1 MNPADK
7 GVPKPRKRLR
17 HDAIPTTFEFPNT
30 PKSTG
35 ERRVLKRVA
44 LPERDVKEKK
54 SRKGNNILCVCVM
67 NFDVDCRIT
76 HVYILKCIMLT
87 LC

>member
-7 GVPKPRKRLR
+7 GVPKRRKRLR
-17 HDAIPTTFEFPNT
+17 HDAIPTTFQFSNT

-44 LPERDVKEKK
+44 LPERGVKEKK
-54 SRKGNNILCVCVM
+54 SRKGNNRPIRCV
-67 NFDVDCRIT
+67 R
-76 HVYILKCIMLT
+76 
-87 LC
+87 